1 MSDVTQGVAAPAVS
15 DLEDIPEVLVSAC
28 LLGTPCRFDGRS
40 KPCDLAIALR
50 ERFRVVPICPE
61 LAAGLP
67 IPRTPSERDMA
78 AGSGRV
84 VSSEG
89 EDRTEAFAAGVRA
102 TVHVAQR
109 HRAQVAVLKAKSP
122 ACGVGQVYDGTFS
135 GTLVPGDGVATEAL
149 RDLGIRCVTEQE
161 LQAMG
166 LDAFSALVEGQA
178 E

>member
-1 MSDVTQGVAAPAVS
+1 M
-15 DLEDIPEVLVSAC
+15 INKILVSAC
-28 LLGTPCRFDGRS
+28 LMGLKVRYNGKEKAQMTHQ
-40 KPCDLAIALR
+40 LARWQQEQRLVIH
-50 ERFRVVPICPE
+50 CPE

-67 IPRTPSERDMA
+67 IPRTPSERDMV

-166 LDAFSALVEGQA
+166 LDAFSALVEVQA